1 LSQFGGSLP
10 GVVGTEAAGVT
21 DGLAAEAVGGT
32 IAVGIDVVVG
42 AAEETS
48 DADDATTEI
57 ARG

>member
-1 LSQFGGSLP
+1 MSQFGGSLP

-21 DGLAAEAVGGT
+21 DGLAAGAVGGKV
-32 IAVGIDVVVG
+32 AVGIDVVVG

-57 ARG
+57 GRG